1 MKRNLLILAAVL
13 LAGYEAPTVV
23 RDILG
28 TKSWIEFSNFPAP
41 VIEFHHRSFWFAPE
55 KKYRI
60 LQGKLEPNDDFI
72 QWLIEGH
79 SLAQGRE
86 SAYFVIRLPGYG
98 RAEHKD

>member
-41 VIEFHHRSFWFAPE
+41 VIEFHRSFWFAPE

-72 QWLIEGH
+72 QWLIEVTH
-79 SLAQGRE
+79 S
-86 SAYFVIRLPGYG
+86 
-98 RAEHKD
+98 HKEGNLHTL